1 MPDQRRRGFR
11 PVHLLAPL
19 ALVVVAVAVVLV
31 ISNSDVTDGN
41 DTDGGEGT
49 STQPADTETTTTP
62 NQQGRRQRRNYVV
75 KPGDSFGSIAERT
88 GVSVAQLEELNPE
101 VDPQALV
108 VGQRIKLRE

>member
-19 ALVVVAVAVVLV
+19 ALVVVAVAVAVVVL
-31 ISNSDVTDGN
+31 NSDVT
-41 DTDGGEGT
+41 GGDDDNGGQAT
-49 STQPADTETTTTP
+49 STQATNTERTTTP
-62 NQQGRRQRRNYVV
+62 GGRGRRQRRNYVV

-88 GVSVAQLEELNPE
+88 GVTIEQLEQLNPE

>member
-19 ALVVVAVAVVLV
+19 ALAAVAAAVVLV
-31 ISNSDVTDGN
+31 IMSSDVTNGN
-41 DTDGGEGT
+41 DTDGGEAT
-49 STQPADTETTTTP
+49 STQATDTETTTTR

>member
-19 ALVVVAVAVVLV
+19 ALIAVAVAVVAV
-31 ISNSDVTDGN
+31 IANSDVT
-41 DTDGGEGT
+41 GGDDDNGGQAT
-49 STQPADTETTTTP
+49 TTQASDTETATTP
-62 NQQGRRQRRNYVV
+62 NRQGRRLRRNYIV
-75 KPGDSFGSIAERT
+75 KPGDSFGSIAEKT
-88 GVSVAQLEELNPE
+88 GVSLDQLEQLNPD

>member
-19 ALVVVAVAVVLV
+19 ALIAVAVAVVVV
-31 ISNSDVTDGN
+31 IANSDVTGGD
-41 DTDGGEGT
+41 DDGGEVT
-49 STQPADTETTTTP
+49 TTQARDTETTTAP
-62 NQQGRRQRRNYVV
+62 NRQGRRLRRNYVV
-75 KPGDSFGSIAERT
+75 KPGDSFGSIAEKT
-88 GVSVAQLEELNPE
+88 GVSVAQLEQLNPD

>member
-19 ALVVVAVAVVLV
+19 ALVLVAVAVVMV
-31 ISNSDVTDGN
+31 ITNSDVTGGDDDN
-41 DTDGGEGT
+41 GGEAT
-49 STQPADTETTTTP
+49 TTQAGDTETTTAP
-62 NQQGRRQRRNYVV
+62 GRQGRRQRRNYVV

-88 GVSVAQLEELNPE
+88 GVPIAQLEQLNPD

>member
-19 ALVVVAVAVVLV
+19 ALVVVAVAVAVV
-31 ISNSDVTDGN
+31 VVNSDVTGGDN
-41 DTDGGEGT
+41 DNGGQAT
-49 STQPADTETTTTP
+49 STQGTDTETTTTP
-62 NQQGRRQRRNYVV
+62 GRQGRRQRRNYVV

-88 GVSVAQLEELNPE
+88 GVPVEQLEQLNPD

>member
-31 ISNSDVTDGN
+31 ISNSDVTGGN
-41 DTDGGEGT
+41 DTDGGEAT

-88 GVSVAQLEELNPE
+88 GVSIAQLEELNPE

>member
-19 ALVVVAVAVVLV
+19 ALIAVAVAVVAV
-31 ISNSDVTDGN
+31 IANSDVTGGD
-41 DTDGGEGT
+41 DDGGEVT
-49 STQPADTETTTTP
+49 TTQASDTETTTAP
-62 NQQGRRQRRNYVV
+62 NRQGRRLRRNYVV
-75 KPGDSFGSIAERT
+75 KPGDSFGSIAEKT
-88 GVSVAQLEELNPE
+88 GVSVAQLEQLNPD

>member
-19 ALVVVAVAVVLV
+19 ALVAVAVAVAVVVL
-31 ISNSDVTDGN
+31 NSDVTGGDDNDGQA
-41 DTDGGEGT
+41 T
-49 STQPADTETTTTP
+49 SRQATETETTTTP
-62 NQQGRRQRRNYVV
+62 DGQGRRQRRNYVV
-75 KPGDSFGSIAERT
+75 RPGDSFGSIAERT
-88 GVSVAQLEELNPE
+88 GVTVDQLERLNPE